1 MRYIQFLYF
10 LIIILYFESCNS
22 SNEVNSE
29 VLKNSEQTFHKS
41 LSTIEE
47 MTSFQMHNLDS
58 KKNDPMWI
66 ERAKP
71 RFQIALQ
78 IWNTSDSLINLIEKA
93 KTVSAINE
101 DSIYERIYAHSS
113 FLKTLDSSMYKEF
126 KKSIDSLPFLFEKE
140 KMHTF
145 SKEIRL
151 CIYSKLQVEIAI
163 LENSLIMYCNA
174 NTSGYREGYSF
185 ITPIINQNISHLRP
199 FEELEVSVGLGYL
212 NYPYYPRI
220 FVNGDS
226 LSYKD
231 GMYRYKMLVSDR
243 KGKYKIPIK
252 VEYFDEFE
260 GLVIIK
266 KEITYYVE

>member
-1 MRYIQFLYF
+1 MF
-10 LIIILYFESCNS
+10 FESCNS
-22 SNEVNSE
+22 SNEVDSD
-29 VLKNSEQTFHKS
+29 VLKKSERTFQKS
-41 LSTIEE
+41 LSTIHE

-58 KKNDPMWI
+58 KQNDPMWV
-66 ERAKP
+66 EKVKP
-71 RFQIALQ
+71 WFQTALL
-78 IWNTSDSLINLIEKA
+78 IWNSSDSLIKFIEKA
-93 KTVSAINE
+93 RTVNAINE
-101 DSIYERIYAHSS
+101 DSLYERIYAHSS
-113 FLKTLDSSMYKEF
+113 FLATLDSSMYKEF
-126 KKSIDSLPFLFEKE
+126 KNNIDSLPFVFDKR
-140 KMHTF
+140 KMSTF
-145 SKEIRL
+145 SKEERS
-151 CIYSKLQVEIAI
+151 CIYTKLQVEIAI

-174 NTSGYREGYSF
+174 NAAGYREGYSF

-199 FEELEVSVGLGYL
+199 FEELEISVGLGYL

-252 VEYFDEFE
+252 VEYFDNFE